1 MGLFDRCRHHS
12 SPTNHGVRQA
22 RPVLEELED
31 RCVPDATSVLSGGN
45 LVITGQ
51 PVAFDRITLTLDS
64 PSNEI
69 ILADNGVPTAQF
81 NSADV
86 ASITVNAMAH
96 LSIVR
101 IDPQLLQPATIN
113 GGPGTNF
120 LYAGGGPST
129 LVAGPGGSRLVG
141 GPSVDLLDGTQGK
154 NVLSAGSGPT
164 TILSGP
170 GPNYVTG
177 TKDGSTLLNAGT
189 AIDLRLAHSPP
200 DTSNLLGLTPSPQ
213 ATLTT
218 SEVSQL
224 LDRAAAATA
233 SDDGIVAIVDR
244 GGHVLGV
251 RVEGNVS
258 PLITQNT
265 EKLVFSIDGA
275 IAEARTGAFFANDTA
290 PLTSR
295 TVQFLSQSTITQR
308 EVESDPSITDPN
320 SVLRGPGFVA
330 PIGIG
335 GHFPPHVQN
344 TPSADLFAIED
355 TNRDTTLHPGPNGVS
370 DAVRLPARFNINP
383 AFIPSSIPTQEWL
396 AAPDSYGFLSGME
409 PDAQPRGIGTL
420 PVGIPI
426 YKNGIL
432 VGGIGVFFPGTT
444 GYADAENS
452 SLSSTYDPTKPDRA
466 QEAEYVA
473 YAAVGGSAA
482 AGAAVGTIGGVPP
495 LPGFGLPFGRIDLVG
510 ITLPLFG
517 PGTPEDGPVNLVRF
531 GQSLG
536 MGNPAS
542 GFNAGLLQPDAHGQV
557 TPGVSAPAPNNVL
570 AGTLVPEGFL
580 VTPHSGAGFT
590 AAQVQQIIAQAVQ
603 QAIQTRAA
611 IRLPMS
617 STTRMVI
624 AVTDETGEVL
634 GLFRMPDSTIF
645 SLDVAVAKARNVAYY
660 DNPIELQPADQ
671 TPGVAPGVAF
681 TNRTFRYLALP
692 TFPEG
697 IDGTQPGPFSI
708 LNDGGTNSTTA
719 TNVGPPLPA
728 SAFQSVLG
736 YDAFNPQT
744 NFHDPFNILN
754 QNGVVF
760 FPGSA
765 PLYTD
770 GILIGGLGVSGD
782 GVNQDDVVT
791 FAAQAGFEVPPN
803 VQRADEVFV
812 RGVRLPYQKFSSQT
826 ESPPP

>member
-1 MGLFDRCRHHS
+1 VGPR
-12 SPTNHGVRQA
+12 TVRLA
-22 RPVLEELED
+22 LERLEN
-31 RCVPDATSVLSGGN
+31 RCVPDATAVLSAGH
-45 LVITGQ
+45 LTVTGL
-51 PVAFDRITLTLDS
+51 PAAFDRITLSLDAAS
-64 PSNEI
+64 GQVVLS
-69 ILADNGVPTAQF
+69 DNGTPTARF

-86 ASITVNAMAH
+86 HSITVNSEAH
-96 LSIVR
+96 LCVVR
-101 IDPQLLQPATIN
+101 IDPQVLQPATIN

-129 LVAGPGGSRLVG
+129 LVAGPKGNRLAGGAAT
-141 GPSVDLLDGTQGK
+141 DLLDGTQGN

-164 TILSGP
+164 TVLTGP
-170 GPNYVTG
+170 GLNYVLGPRDQTN
-177 TKDGSTLLNAGT
+177 LLNAGT
-189 AIDLRLAHSPP
+189 AIDLRLTSTSADP
-200 DTSNLLGLTPSPQ
+200 SNLLGLTPSPQ
-213 ATLTT
+213 GTLTAAD
-218 SEVSQL
+218 VGQL

-233 SDDGIVAIVDR
+233 SDDGIVAVVDR
-244 GGHVLGV
+244 GGRVLGV

-258 PLITQNT
+258 PLISQDTG
-265 EKLVFSIDGA
+265 KLVFSIDGA

-308 EVESDPSITDPN
+308 EVESNPSIADPN
-320 SVLRGPGFVA
+320 SRLRGPGFVA
-330 PIGIG
+330 PVGIG
-335 GHFPPHVQN
+335 GHFPPGVQN
-344 TPSADLFAIED
+344 TPSADLFGIEG
-355 TNRDTTLHPGPNGVS
+355 TNRDTTLHPGVNGMA
-370 DAVRLPARFNINP
+370 DFVRLPARFNINP

-396 AAPDSYGFLSGME
+396 AAPDSYGFLSGLE

-420 PVGIPI
+420 PGGIPI
-426 YKNGIL
+426 YKNGVL

-452 SLSSTYDPTKPDRA
+452 ALGSNHDPSKPDRSL
-466 QEAEYVA
+466 EAEHVA
-473 YAAVGGSAA
+473 YAAVGGSAQ
-482 AGAAVGTIGGVPP
+482 AGAPVGSLGGVPP
-495 LPGFGLPFGRIDLVG
+495 LPGFGLPFGRIDLAG

-517 PGTPEDGPVNLVRF
+517 PGTPVDGPVNLVRI
-531 GQSLG
+531 GKSLG
-536 MGNPAS
+536 IGNPDS
-542 GFNAGLLQPDAHGQV
+542 GSNAPLLQPDAHGQL
-557 TPGVSAPAPNNVL
+557 TPGLSPQAPGNLL
-570 AGTLVPEGFL
+570 AGTAVPEGFL
-580 VTPHSGAGFT
+580 VTPHSGVGIS

-611 IRLPMS
+611 IRLPPS

-634 GLFRMPDSTIF
+634 GLFRMPDSTVF

-660 DNPIELQPADQ
+660 ANPLQLQPQDQ
-671 TPGVAPGVAF
+671 TPGVAPGAAF

-697 IDGTQPGPFSI
+697 IDGTPPGPFSI
-708 LNDGGTNSTTA
+708 LNDGGTNPANA
-719 TNVGPPLPA
+719 TNSGPPLPA
-728 SAFQSVLG
+728 SAFQSVMG
-736 YDAFNPQT
+736 HDAFNPQT

-765 PLYTD
+765 PLYTS
-770 GILIGGLGVSGD
+770 GTLIGGLGVSGD

-791 FAAQAGFEVPPN
+791 VAAQTGFDVPPN

-826 ESPPP
+826 ESA